1 MPQHKSAK
9 KRMKTNERDRARNRS
24 AKGTLKSSLKKF
36 REMPENEQKE
46 AYPKMQA
53 DLDKAARKGFIHP
66 NKAGRLK
73 SRLSG

>member
-9 KRMKTNERDRARNRS
+9 KRVKTNTKSRARNRA
-24 AKGTLKSSLKKF
+24 AKATLKTTLKKF

-46 AYPKMQA
+46 AYPKMQG
-53 DLDKAARKGFIHP
+53 DLDTAARKGFIHP
-66 NKAGRLK
+66 NKAARLK

>member
-9 KRMKTNERDRARNRS
+9 KRVKTNTKSRARNRA
-24 AKGTLKSSLKKF
+24 AKATLKTTLKKF

-46 AYPKMQA
+46 AYPQMQA
-53 DLDKAARKGFIHP
+53 DLDKAARKGFIHT
-66 NKAGRLK
+66 NKAARLK

>member
-9 KRMKTNERDRARNRS
+9 KRVKTNERDRARNRS
-24 AKGTLKSSLKKF
+24 AKGTLKNFLKKF

-46 AYPKMQA
+46 AYPQMQA
-53 DLDKAARKGFIHP
+53 SLDKAARKSFIHP
-66 NKAGRLK
+66 NKAARLK